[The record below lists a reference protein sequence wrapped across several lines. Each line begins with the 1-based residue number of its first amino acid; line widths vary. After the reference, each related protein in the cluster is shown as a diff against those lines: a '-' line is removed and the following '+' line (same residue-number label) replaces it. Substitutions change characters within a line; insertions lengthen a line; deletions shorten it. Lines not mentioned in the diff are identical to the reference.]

1 VVDGGSFVTR
11 RSYESELVDAM
22 NAKGMMESRCV
33 ATTIGA
39 FDLFRGSE
47 YLKRLIADY
56 GLPVVSANV
65 YDELTG
71 ELFVE
76 PYMIVERGGVK
87 FGITG
92 VLDPEADVRTHN
104 SVEQLGVTIG
114 EPMETLPAIVEELH
128 EKADYVI
135 LLSQLGLAQS
145 KLLAEEMSGIDF
157 MVIGVV
163 AQYSAKSFEIGSTV
177 MMQPG
182 YKGQRMSD
190 FRLQFDEESA
200 YLGYSGHTLDL
211 GDKVPSDAAVALL
224 LKEHKVAIE
233 DANKRRAAARKS
245 AADVEQTVAPYSEDC
260 LGVGA
265 TCQRCH
271 QPQMDQWTQ
280 TRHAKAFATLERANQ
295 SSNPECLR
303 CHTTCSIDLPL
314 DGSSRVQSS
323 LRNVQCEVCHGKA
336 TDHARDGSYGKVTVA
351 TCLRCHDDENS
362 EDFDFAVYLPQITH

>member
-1 VVDGGSFVTR
+1 MSAT
-11 RSYESELVDAM
+11 
-22 NAKGMMESRCV
+22 GMMEMGCA

-47 YLKRLIADY
+47 YLKGLITDH

-76 PYMIVERGGVK
+76 PYMVVERGGVK

-92 VLDPEADVRTHN
+92 VLDPEADIRTHN
-104 SVEQLGVTIG
+104 TVEQLGVTIG
-114 EPMETLPAIVEELH
+114 EPMEALRAVVEELH
-128 EKADYVI
+128 KKADYVI
-135 LLSQLGLAQS
+135 LLSQLQFAQS

-157 MVIGVV
+157 MLIG
-163 AQYSAKSFEIGSTV
+163 AAARYAAKPFEIGGTV
-177 MMQPG
+177 MIQPG

-190 FRLQFDEESA
+190 YRLQFGEENA
-200 YLGYSGHTLDL
+200 YLGYSGHAFDL

-224 LKEHKVAIE
+224 LKEHKIAIE
-233 DANKRRAAARKS
+233 DANKRRAAARKP
-245 AADVEQTVAPYSEDC
+245 AADAAQTASPYSEEC

-271 QPQMDQWTQ
+271 QPQMDQWTE
-280 TRHAKAFATLERANQ
+280 TAHAGAFATLERANQ

-314 DGSSRVQSS
+314 DGSARVQGNM
-323 LRNVQCEVCHGKA
+323 RNVQCEVCHGKA

-351 TCLRCHDDENS
+351 TCLRCHDKENS
-362 EDFDFAVYLPQITH
+362 PDFDYAAYLPKITH

>member
-1 VVDGGSFVTR
+1 
-11 RSYESELVDAM
+11 M
-22 NAKGMMESRCV
+22 NAKGMMESGCV

-39 FDLFRGSE
+39 FDLFRGGE
-47 YLKRLIADY
+47 YLKKLIADH

-92 VLDPEADVRTHN
+92 VLDPEADIRTHN
-104 SVEQLGVTIG
+104 TVEQLGVTVD
-114 EPMETLPAIVEELH
+114 EPMETLRAVVEELH

-145 KLLAEEMSGIDF
+145 KLLAEEMPGIDF
-157 MVIGVV
+157 MLIGVA
-163 AQYSAKSFEIGSTV
+163 AQYSAKSFEVGGTV

-190 FRLQFDEESA
+190 YRLQFDEDNA
-200 YLGYSGHTLDL
+200 YLGYSGHAFDL

-224 LKEHKVAIE
+224 LKEHKIAIE
-233 DANKRRAAARKS
+233 DANKRRAAARKP
-245 AADVEQTVAPYSEDC
+245 AADGAQAVAPYTEEC

-271 QPQMDQWTQ
+271 QPQMDQWTE
-280 TRHAKAFATLERANQ
+280 TAHAKAFATLERGNQ

-314 DGSSRVQSS
+314 DGSARVQSN
-323 LRNVQCEVCHGKA
+323 LRNVQCEACHGKA

-351 TCLRCHDDENS
+351 TCLRCHDEENS
-362 EDFDFAVYLPQITH
+362 ADFDFAAYLPQITH

>member
-1 VVDGGSFVTR
+1 
-11 RSYESELVDAM
+11 M
-22 NAKGMMESRCV
+22 NAKGMMESGCV

-39 FDLFRGSE
+39 FDLFRGGE
-47 YLKRLIADY
+47 YLKRLIADH

-92 VLDPEADVRTHN
+92 VLDPEVDIRTHN
-104 SVEQLGVTIG
+104 TVEQLGVTIG
-114 EPMETLPAIVEELH
+114 EPMETLRAVVEELH

-157 MVIGVV
+157 MLIGVA
-163 AQYSAKSFEIGSTV
+163 AQYSAKSFEVGSTV
-177 MMQPG
+177 MIQPG

-190 FRLQFDEESA
+190 YRLQFDEENV
-200 YLGYSGHTLDL
+200 YLGYSGHTFDL

-233 DANKRRAAARKS
+233 DANKRRAAARKP
-245 AADVEQTVAPYSEDC
+245 AADAAQAGSPYTEEC

-271 QPQMDQWTQ
+271 QPQMDQWTE
-280 TRHAKAFATLERANQ
+280 TAHAKAFATLERGNQ

-303 CHTTCSIDLPL
+303 CHTTCSTDLPL
-314 DGSSRVQSS
+314 DGSASVQSN

-351 TCLRCHDDENS
+351 TCLRCHDKENS
-362 EDFDFAVYLPQITH
+362 EDFDFAAYLPQIAH

>member
-1 VVDGGSFVTR
+1 
-11 RSYESELVDAM
+11 
-22 NAKGMMESRCV
+22 MMESGCV

-39 FDLFRGSE
+39 FDLFRGGE
-47 YLKRLIADY
+47 YLKRLIVDH

-92 VLDPEADVRTHN
+92 ALDPETDIRTHN
-104 SVEQLGVTIG
+104 TVEQLGVTIG
-114 EPMETLPAIVEELH
+114 EPMETLPAVVEELH
-128 EKADYVI
+128 EKVDYVI

-145 KLLAEEMSGIDF
+145 KLLVEEMPGIDF
-157 MVIGVV
+157 MLIGVA
-163 AQYSAKSFEIGSTV
+163 AQYAAKSFEVGGTV

-190 FRLQFDEESA
+190 YRLQFDEENA
-200 YLGYSGHTLDL
+200 YLGYSGHTFDL

-224 LKEHKVAIE
+224 LKEHKIAIE
-233 DANKRRAAARKS
+233 DANKRRAAARTPT
-245 AADVEQTVAPYSEDC
+245 ADATQAIPPYTEEC

-271 QPQMDQWTQ
+271 QPQMDQWTE
-280 TRHAKAFATLERANQ
+280 TAHAKAFATLERGNQ

-303 CHTTCSIDLPL
+303 CHTTCSMDLPL
-314 DGSSRVQSS
+314 DGSARVQSN

-351 TCLRCHDDENS
+351 TCLRCHDEENS
-362 EDFDFAVYLPQITH
+362 ADFDFAVYLPQVTH